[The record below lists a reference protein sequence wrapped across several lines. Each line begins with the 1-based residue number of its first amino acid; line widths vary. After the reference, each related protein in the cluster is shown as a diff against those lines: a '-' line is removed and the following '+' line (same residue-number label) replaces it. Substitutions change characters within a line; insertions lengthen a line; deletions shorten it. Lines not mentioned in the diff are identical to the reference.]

1 MQRTKS
7 KASKVT
13 QELLDEKDER
23 IHHLE
28 EVNRTLKQTNDEQAE
43 ELGELRAK
51 IQVLTAEVLC
61 GLWMCGCCLVM
72 CACYDLQ
79 LNQFKSTSKTLQ
91 EESKELI
98 ANLNVSQL

>member
-1 MQRTKS
+1 M
-7 KASKVT
+7 AVT

-51 IQVLTAEVLC
+51 MQVLTAEVC
-61 GLWMCGCCLVM
+61 SLVK
-72 CACYDLQ
+72 Y
-79 LNQFKSTSKTLQ
+79 
-91 EESKELI
+91 I
-98 ANLNVSQL
+98 H